1 MAIVIS
7 DKTTKLDFGNR
18 LLPAIHSSEIGATD
32 YGHWIMR
39 VSTEDIR
46 FPTRYENDTRP
57 DGEIPA
63 VGAQP
68 LVISWLE
75 QEDGEAK

>member
-1 MAIVIS
+1 
-7 DKTTKLDFGNR
+7 
-18 LLPAIHSSEIGATD
+18 
-32 YGHWIMR
+32 MR